1 MITIKKIEDMNEI
14 NAYLQARNIDHTF
27 GMEQFMGMYD
37 GDRLIGLGS
46 IELRVTKVYLN
57 FIHTEENTHAFNY
70 GLAKSLLNMA
80 DLSGVKTVYG
90 NNPDLTVLYMALRFV
105 TENDE
110 YMLSLEGYFTEEG
123 CH

>member
-1 MITIKKIEDMNEI
+1 MITIKKIEDINEI
-14 NAYLQARNIDHTF
+14 NNYLNAQGIHHTH
-27 GMEQFMGMYD
+27 GMEQFMGMYEN
-37 GDRLIGLGS
+37 DRLIGLGS

-90 NNPDLTVLYMALRFV
+90 NNPDLTVLYMSLRFAK
-105 TENDE
+105 EKEE
-110 YMLSLEGYFTEEG
+110 YVLSLEGYFTEEG